1 MDGKQ
6 TLKLIGKYCR
16 DYRLTVL
23 NKTLQE
29 VAGED
34 NIKTL
39 SSFEHGRSKNLEH
52 LLKYIKKCE
61 TKEQKIE
68 FLQGLIK
75 TIDGD

>member
-1 MDGKQ
+1 MEEKQ

-23 NKTLQE
+23 NKTLQD
-29 VAGED
+29 VAGKD

-68 FLQGLIK
+68 FLKGLLL
-75 TIDGD
+75 TIEGD

>member
-1 MDGKQ
+1 MEVKQ

-23 NKTLQE
+23 NLTLQE
-29 VAGED
+29 VAGKD

-61 TKEQKIE
+61 TEEQKIE
-68 FLQGLIK
+68 FLQGLLL
-75 TIDGD
+75 TIEGD